1 MRYACRVG
9 LGTAREGAMPVWSD
23 WVTFILGA
31 LATLI
36 AIGGAWFGWQRR
48 RQPLRIGF
56 SVQPYKLGGHRIG
69 NGPPAPRELLQLD
82 ITNIGDQPV
91 VITGARMRLC
101 DDAGEHP
108 VFNEATGE
116 SWITGKP
123 VAPGQTVFVKCS
135 ASHEDVLP
143 RIERVSVTAHGLRP
157 VQLSQRAVL
166 DAMHELAAVRG

>member
-1 MRYACRVG
+1 
-9 LGTAREGAMPVWSD
+9 MPIWSE

-36 AIGGAWFGWQRR
+36 AIGGAWLGWQRR

-82 ITNIGDQPV
+82 ITNTGSHPL
-91 VITGARMRLC
+91 VITGARMRLRGE
-101 DDAGEHP
+101 AGEHS

-116 SWITGKP
+116 GWITGKP
-123 VAPGQTVFVKCS
+123 VEPGQTVFVKCS
-135 ASHEDVLP
+135 ASNEGVLP
-143 RIERVSVTAHGLRP
+143 RIERVSVTVHGLRP
-157 VQLSQRAVL
+157 VHLGGRTVRRAVQAL
-166 DAMHELAAVRG
+166 GVARGG